1 MKKILYIFFAVFACT
16 TLQSCLQFDEPGDE
30 LGFGQVLNPDT
41 QNADEGEDGEESA
54 K

>member
-1 MKKILYIFFAVFACT
+1 MKKILYILLAVFACT

-41 QNADEGEDGEESA
+41 ENGGQTSDNGQKAE
-54 K
+54 

>member
-1 MKKILYIFFAVFACT
+1 MKKIFYILFAVFACT

-41 QNADEGEDGEESA
+41 SNGDQTTDDGTKAE
-54 K
+54 